1 MNIDIVK
8 LNSQGPQLLEE
19 FVKKMGVEGAIL
31 ATSDGLEMASFFNNS
46 SRDADLIAADSAS
59 MLSTITGML
68 DNTGKGKLKEM
79 IITADNGSIAVKDLG
94 EDIALAVLAPEGYKM
109 GALVVSLKV
118 FIKEIQA
125 F

>member
-1 MNIDIVK
+1 MQIDIIK
-8 LNSQGPQLLEE
+8 LNSQGGQLLED

-31 ATSDGLEMASFFNNS
+31 ATAEGLEMASYFNNS
-46 SRDADLIAADSAS
+46 DRDADLIAADSAS

-68 DNTGKGKLKEM
+68 DNTGKGRLKEM
-79 IITADNGSIAVKDLG
+79 IISAENGSIAVKDLG
-94 EDIALAVLAPEGYKM
+94 EDIALAVLAPDNYKM

-118 FIKEIQA
+118 FIKEIQE